1 MQNKVLLLGNGINTI
16 KSDYTWEQL
25 IDDLIEYIGA
35 AGQIDKNNKPFPLL
49 YEEIFIE
56 AVKNRGIKEKKIKN
70 FIASKVSNLKPN
82 DIHKNLINLGISNY
96 LTTNYDYTLES
107 TINSKIKKLNDNGI
121 IKQNTYSLFRH
132 NKIGEKIF
140 WHIHG
145 EANIPSTIT
154 LGYDHYSGYLQRMRN
169 YVVAGEKF
177 KKFSFEPLIKKLTT
191 GEKLNFDSWI
201 EYFFK
206 KDIYIIG
213 LTLDF
218 VEMHLWWLI
227 TYRARIKYKKEIPI
241 NNRIFYFYPDHIA
254 STISNKIDLMKIS
267 DVTPFSIPFRKNNWL
282 NYYNK
287 IINKIC
293 EGM

>member
-132 NKIGEKIF
+132 NC
-140 WHIHG
+140 
-145 EANIPSTIT
+145 N
-154 LGYDHYSGYLQRMRN
+154 LNN
-169 YVVAGEKF
+169 Y
-177 KKFSFEPLIKKLTT
+177 FS
-191 GEKLNFDSWI
+191 
-201 EYFFK
+201 
-206 KDIYIIG
+206 
-213 LTLDF
+213 
-218 VEMHLWWLI
+218 
-227 TYRARIKYKKEIPI
+227 
-241 NNRIFYFYPDHIA
+241 
-254 STISNKIDLMKIS
+254 
-267 DVTPFSIPFRKNNWL
+267 
-282 NYYNK
+282 
-287 IINKIC
+287 
-293 EGM
+293 